1 MGPRPP
7 FIARGA
13 GEPFFPAQQ
22 QIAVKAATQQRCVAQ
37 ALAVLRGAPDLADAV
52 SAGEMG
58 LGKAYRALNARRH
71 IRDRDDVLS
80 VRYLKVAEVAS
91 VLRLAPMTVYRLID
105 DGKLKAIRPGARVIR
120 IPEPALRDYLAS
132 QVTGQVAVTG
142 DTAALNDLG
151 QRLRLPGN
159 NPQTPPPA
167 SSEHDWMFDAARQ
180 GARPEAI
187 AETAGL
193 SVPAVR
199 RILREGA
206 S

>member
-1 MGPRPP
+1 M
-7 FIARGA
+7 
-13 GEPFFPAQQ
+13 FPAQQ

-120 IPEPALRDYLAS
+120 IPEPALHDYLAS
-132 QVTGQVAVTG
+132 QVIGQVAVTG

-159 NPQTPPPA
+159 NPQTPTSPHTCSHEEPT
-167 SSEHDWMFDAARQ
+167 R
-180 GARPEAI
+180 
-187 AETAGL
+187 
-193 SVPAVR
+193 
-199 RILREGA
+199 
-206 S
+206 